1 MPTLKD
7 MVDEVRSNLAGY
19 TMRQDRITYLA
30 NLDGLTTT
38 GTDITV
44 GTTSG
49 STNNLAK
56 GIIEIDDEL
65 LWIDSFDKTTNIL
78 KVIPGFGRG
87 YSNTTP
93 APHAKNAQ
101 VTLAPTFP
109 RVNIKQA
116 INDTINSV
124 FPNLWSIQSTTFTFN
139 AAVTTYSLPD
149 DAEDILG
156 VSWQTTGASKEWVPV
171 KRWRLDP
178 MANAASFN
186 SNNSISIYDFI
197 VSGRTVQVWYTAA
210 PNTLDSNSDEFGDV
224 TGLPNTSRDVITLGA
239 ASRLL
244 SFVDAGRLNLT
255 SAESDT
261 ADTKIPSNASAS
273 ASKYVYG
280 LYQQRL
286 KEEASRLQGQ
296 YPTKIHYSY

>member
-1 MPTLKD
+1 MATLKD

-30 NLDGLTTT
+30 NPAGLTTT
-38 GTDITV
+38 DSDITI
-44 GTTSG
+44 G
-49 STNNLAK
+49 SSSNLAK

-65 LWIDSFDKTTNIL
+65 LWIDSFDKTTSTL

-93 APHAKNAQ
+93 APHARYAQ

-124 FPNLWSIQSTTFTFN
+124 FPKLWSIQSTTFTFN
-139 AAVTTYSLPD
+139 SAVSTYSLPD
-149 DAEDILG
+149 DAEDIIA
-156 VSWQTTGASKEWVPV
+156 VSWESIGPSKEWIQVT
-171 KRWRLDP
+171 RWRVDP
-178 MANAASFN
+178 MANATSFN
-186 SNNSISIYDFI
+186 SNNSISIYDAI
-197 VSGRTVQVWYTAA
+197 SPGRTVQVWYTAA
-210 PNTLDSNSDEFGDV
+210 PNTLDSSTDEFKDV
-224 TGLPNTSRDVITLGA
+224 TGLPDTARDVITLGA
-239 ASRLL
+239 AARLL

-261 ADTKIPSNASAS
+261 ADMKIPSNASAS
-273 ASKYVYG
+273 ASKYVYA

-286 KEEASRLQGQ
+286 NEEASRLQGQ
-296 YPTKIHYSY
+296 YPVKIHYSR

>member
-1 MPTLKD
+1 MATLKD

-30 NLDGLTTT
+30 NPAGLTTT
-38 GTDITV
+38 GSDITI
-44 GTTSG
+44 G
-49 STNNLAK
+49 SSSNLAK

-65 LWIDSFDKTTNIL
+65 LWIDSFDKTTSTL

-93 APHAKNAQ
+93 APHARNAQ

-124 FPNLWSIQSTTFTFN
+124 FPKLWSIQSTTFTYN
-139 AAVTTYSLPD
+139 AAVSTYSLPD
-149 DAEDILG
+149 DAQDI
-156 VSWQTTGASKEWVPV
+156 VAVTWQTIGPSKEWLPV
-171 KRWRLDP
+171 RRWRIDP
-178 MANAASFN
+178 MANAGAFN
-186 SNNSISIYDFI
+186 SNNSISIYDAI
-197 VSGRTVQVWYTAA
+197 TPGRTVQVWYTAQ
-210 PNTLDSNSDEFGDV
+210 PNTLDSNTDEFADV
-224 TGLPNTSRDVITLGA
+224 TGLPSTSRDVITLGA
-239 ASRLL
+239 AARLL

-255 SAESDT
+255 SAESDN
-261 ADTKIPSNASAS
+261 ADTKLPSNASVS
-273 ASKYVYG
+273 ASKYIYA

-286 KEEASRLQGQ
+286 SEEAGRLQGQ
-296 YPTKIHYSY
+296 YPVKVHYSR

>member
-30 NLDGLTTT
+30 NLNGLTTT

-44 GTTSG
+44 GS
-49 STNNLAK
+49 SSNLAK

-65 LWIDSFDKTTNIL
+65 LWIDSFDKPSSTL

-93 APHAKNAQ
+93 APHARYAQ

-124 FPNLWSIQSTTFTFN
+124 FPKLWSIQSTTFTFN
-139 AAVTTYSLPD
+139 AAVSTYQLPD
-149 DAEDILG
+149 DAQDVVAI
-156 VSWQTTGASKEWVPV
+156 SWQTIGPSKEWLPV
-171 KRWRLDP
+171 MRWRIDP
-178 MANAASFN
+178 MANVGAFN
-186 SNNSISIYDFI
+186 SNNTISIYDAI
-197 VSGRTVQVWYTAA
+197 TPGRTVQVWYTAQ
-210 PNTLDSNSDEFGDV
+210 PNNLDSNTDDFADV
-224 TGLPNTSRDVITLGA
+224 TGLPSTARDVITLGA
-239 ASRLL
+239 AARLL

-255 SAESDT
+255 SAEADN
-261 ADTKIPSNASAS
+261 ADTKLPSNASVS
-273 ASKYVYG
+273 ASKYIYA

-286 KEEASRLQGQ
+286 GEEAGRLQGQ
-296 YPTKIHYSY
+296 YPVKIHYSR